1 MVKNILESIVD
12 KYSSDDSEEENLD
25 FIVFVSTSPECKRG
39 MFPPIMTLIDYDLE
53 AVGSTHLSL
62 SKFNHIAELDLTDN
76 LLSEWS
82 EIFVLLRVFP
92 SLEFLNLS
100 NNLLHTPITQEDLE
114 HHVQQKQQSQ
124 RTTLMTKKLV
134 LNGNKINWTS
144 ADRLIQIMPQLEELH
159 LSTNN
164 LHNPTGEESIQHENL
179 RLLYLS
185 CNPIDDFQDIAE
197 RLTAQ
202 CPMLEQLSL
211 SECPVTFNA
220 EPLSPSNP
228 ILPNLSA
235 LNLST
240 TKISTWEEV
249 DKLRGLSALTE
260 LRIQHVPLLGDCTV
274 HERRSLLIA
283 RLPNI
288 QILNGGDIISKTER
302 EDAERAFIRFHL
314 ESDPKPQRYHEL
326 VAVHGELD
334 PLVNIDLTP
343 DTVVRVKVCHKDL
356 SREED
361 IHLYQTVQQFKG
373 QLQDWFG
380 VAPQNMKLYYCDK
393 DYVDMAGP
401 EEMKWPQKAL
411 YTYNVQNGDKFILD
425 EKMFLSRVRTS
436 SRSSLGS
443 FSPGSKFLENR
454 SITFSISPRNGLMI
468 SSPGMKKP
476 TPPVNKNNNINNN
489 NNYQSKR
496 QHGISPKSSVAKN
509 LFGKSQKKN

>member
-1 MVKNILESIVD
+1 MNMFASFSL
-12 KYSSDDSEEENLD
+12 
-25 FIVFVSTSPECKRG
+25 VS
-39 MFPPIMTLIDYDLE
+39 
-53 AVGSTHLSL
+53 GSTHLSL

-302 EDAERAFIRFHL
+302 EDAERGFIRFHL

-393 DYVDMAGP
+393 VSTSFLYVSRNLCIFSHGLNAHLSAYILTKSILCTLKLYPVINLLNNGSTT
-401 EEMKWPQKAL
+401 WHTSVATQAL
-411 YTYNVQNGDKFILD
+411 FHVVSPFCLQLT
-425 EKMFLSRVRTS
+425 TS
-436 SRSSLGS
+436 TSLSSLLG
-443 FSPGSKFLENR
+443 
-454 SITFSISPRNGLMI
+454 
-468 SSPGMKKP
+468 
-476 TPPVNKNNNINNN
+476 V
-489 NNYQSKR
+489 
-496 QHGISPKSSVAKN
+496 VD
-509 LFGKSQKKN
+509 